1 MKVAIMQPYLFPY
14 IGYFQLLNCVDTIVI
29 YDDVN
34 YIKKGW
40 INRNKILVNG
50 ISNLFT
56 ISLKDSSQNKHINQ
70 IEISDGS
77 NWRENLIKKIEYAY
91 KKAPLFDDI
100 FPLISE
106 IIKNEES
113 NLSSYLIFSLKKISN
128 YLRID
133 TNFVTSSELVK
144 DNSLKGQDKI
154 VEICRIMNASE
165 YINAIGGL
173 DLYENNIF
181 LKNNVTLKFIKAKPV
196 IYSQFKNEFVP
207 WLSIIDVLMFNSIKE
222 IKMMLKEYELI

>member
-1 MKVAIMQPYLFPY
+1 MQPYLFPY